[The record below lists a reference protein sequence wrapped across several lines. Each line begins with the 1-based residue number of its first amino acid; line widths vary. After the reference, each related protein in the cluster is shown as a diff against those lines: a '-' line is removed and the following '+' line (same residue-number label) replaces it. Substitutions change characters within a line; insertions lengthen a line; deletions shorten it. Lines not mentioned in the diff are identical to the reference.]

1 MNASEFQALTVEG
14 ASHLNREQLMAFLVW
29 NDRNGVY
36 TDEDCEAEGY
46 ELLTLETARL
56 LVIKAIEE
64 SE

>member
-1 MNASEFQALTVEG
+1 MNASEFQALRVDQVNDLTRDE
-14 ASHLNREQLMAFLVW
+14 LLAFLVW